1 MSDGSNNAGWLSG
14 ALWACADTSG
24 AVRTRSTTVG
34 KCELAAQES
43 RNQPYEPLGAFSQ
56 MQPRTQR
63 RGKISAPHKAFEQD
77 RVEVPRQLSSDMG
90 FGSQAGNQLQ

>member
-1 MSDGSNNAGWLSG
+1 MGVRGHQRGSQDAIDDG
-14 ALWACADTSG
+14 
-24 AVRTRSTTVG
+24 RQ
-34 KCELAAQES
+34 CELAAQES

-77 RVEVPRQLSSDMG
+77 RVELPRQLSSDMG
-90 FGSQAGNQLQ
+90 FGRQAGNQLQ